1 MTILNFI
8 LLKII
13 LDSLVSLHLHI
24 DFRVRLFTSNIKA
37 EGILIRAELNLHMI
51 LGIYDITE
59 FSTIRELYLTIH

>member
-1 MTILNFI
+1 M
-8 LLKII
+8 
-13 LDSLVSLHLHI
+13 
-24 DFRVRLFTSNIKA
+24 FTSNIKA